1 MKLKEQ
7 LEEMGLTEE
16 QAQKIADEVINGSY
30 VPKSRF
36 NEINEENKTLKQ
48 SLADRDKQ
56 LEDLQKS
63 NSDNAA
69 LQEQITR
76 LQQENADR
84 EKTHAAEIKRLK
96 IDTAVE
102 LALSAAKAKNTKA
115 VKALLD
121 LEKAELAEDGT
132 VKGLAEQVKALSE
145 AADSSFLFEQGNKG
159 KDFKGFTPGESGD
172 KPPTGGKAPEKMTYD
187 ELCAYLAENPN
198 TTL

>member
-102 LALSAAKAKNTKA
+102 LALSAAKAKNAKA

-145 AADSSFLFEQGNKG
+145 AADSSFLFEQGNKL
-159 KDFKGFTPGESGD
+159 KDFKGFNPGESGD
-172 KPPTGGKAPEKMTYD
+172 KPPTGGKAPEEMTYE
-187 ELCAYLAENPN
+187 ELCAYFEENPS
-198 TTL
+198 TKL

>member
-132 VKGLAEQVKALSE
+132 VKGLTEQIKALSE